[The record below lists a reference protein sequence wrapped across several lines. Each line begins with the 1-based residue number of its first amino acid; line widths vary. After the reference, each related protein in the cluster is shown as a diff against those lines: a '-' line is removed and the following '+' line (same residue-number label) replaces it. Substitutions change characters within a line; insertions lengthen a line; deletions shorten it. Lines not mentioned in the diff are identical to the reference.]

1 MPRMR
6 KQYPLEYRRRI
17 VELAREGR
25 SCEDLAREFEP
36 SAAAIRAWA
45 KEAELDELRRGE
57 GIAAQMRVE
66 HRRLKREVQQLRRDR
81 AILARAIAWL
91 QGGERIDPRKV
102 FEFVSANVD
111 DFPIRSMCRVLGS
124 SPSGYYAWR
133 RRPPSAR
140 ARRDAVLRRQV
151 LASWEE
157 SRRTYGRRR
166 IHADLKAQ
174 GEKASLKRI
183 ARLMHEEGIEGARRR
198 PKGNNSRA
206 ERRGSDRRSAPD
218 LVNRNFHVD
227 GPDRLWVADITQVWT
242 RAGWSYVAVILDAWS
257 RMVVG
262 WAAET
267 YACAT
272 LVEQALAM
280 AVRRRSPNGVVHH
293 SDRGSQ
299 YRSRALAER
308 CRRARVR
315 PSMGAAGDTL
325 ANALCESFFATLE
338 CELLDR
344 SDFANQAEAETAIIE
359 FMECFYNLQRRH
371 SALGY
376 LAPAEHERRRGSAT
390 SGPCP
395 LKSAVYRDASRL

>member
-1 MPRMR
+1 MPKVR

-17 VELAREGR
+17 VELACAGR

-36 SAAAIRAWA
+36 AAATIRAWV
-45 KEAELDELRRGE
+45 KQAEFDELRRGD
-57 GIAAQMRVE
+57 GIAAHKRAE
-66 HRRLKREVQQLRRDR
+66 HRRLKREVKQLRLDR

-91 QGGERIDPRKV
+91 QGGERIDSRKA
-102 FEFVSANVD
+102 FEFVNANAD
-111 DFPIRSMCRVLGS
+111 DFPIRSMCRVLGL
-124 SPSGYYAWR
+124 SPSSYYAWR
-133 RRPPSAR
+133 KRPPSAR
-140 ARRDAVLRRQV
+140 ARRDVVLRQKV

-174 GEKASLKRI
+174 GERVSLKRI
-183 ARLMHEEGIEGARRR
+183 ARLMREEGIEGARRR
-198 PKGNNSRA
+198 PKGNKAKA
-206 ERRGSDRRSAPD
+206 EWCGSDCRSAPD

-227 GPDRLWVADITQVWT
+227 APDRLWVADITQVWT
-242 RAGWSYVAVILDAWS
+242 RAGWAYVAVVLDAWS

-267 YACAT
+267 HACAT

-280 AVRRRSPNGVVHH
+280 AVRRRGPNGVVHH

-299 YRSRALAER
+299 YRSRVLAER

-315 PSMGAAGDTL
+315 PSMGAIGDTL

-344 SDFANQAEAETAIIE
+344 RDFASQAEAETAVIE
-359 FMECFYNLQRRH
+359 FMECFYNPQRRH

-376 LAPAEHERRRGSAT
+376 LAPAGYEQR
-390 SGPCP
+390 
-395 LKSAVYRDASRL
+395 